1 MFDSFFNL
9 IFGWVINLGN
19 PWNIILMSFILT
31 FIITIMYKLLTDQI
45 LLKELKNQVKQHQKE
60 MRNHRHDQQKM
71 MEIQKKAMSLNLKY
85 MKHSMKPM
93 LFTFIPIILI
103 FGWLRNNP
111 AIGEKDILVWG
122 FKLPLLGT
130 GLGWLGTY
138 IIFSIIF
145 SMIIRKI
152 LKVY

>member
-1 MFDSFFNL
+1 MFDPFFNF
-9 IFGWVINLGN
+9 IFGWAINLGS
-19 PWNIILMSFILT
+19 PLNIIMMSFILT

-45 LLKELKNQVKQHQKE
+45 LLKELKTQVKNHQKE
-60 MRNHRHDQQKM
+60 MKNHKDDHQKM
-71 MEIQKKAMSLNLKY
+71 MEIQKQAMSLNMKY

-103 FGWLRNNP
+103 FGWLRNHP
-111 AIGEKDILVWG
+111 VIGDADILSWG
-122 FKLPLLGT
+122 FNIPLFGT

-145 SMIIRKI
+145 SMIIRKV
-152 LKVY
+152 LKVS

>member
-1 MFDSFFNL
+1 MFDNFFNL
-9 IFGWVINLGN
+9 IFGWIMNLGN
-19 PWNIILMSFILT
+19 PWNIIVMSFVLT
-31 FIITIMYKLLTDQI
+31 FITTIIYKLLTDQI
-45 LLKELKNQVKQHQKE
+45 LLKELKTQVKNHQKE
-60 MRNHRHDQQKM
+60 MRNHKNDPQKM
-71 MEIQKKAMSLNLKY
+71 MEIQKKAMTLNLKY

-103 FGWLRNNP
+103 FGWLRNHP
-111 AIGEKDILVWG
+111 LIGGKDILVWG

-138 IIFSIIF
+138 ILFSIIF
-145 SMIIRKI
+145 SIIIRKF

>member
-9 IFGWVINLGN
+9 IFGWAINLGS
-19 PWNIILMSFILT
+19 PWNILMMSLILT
-31 FIITIMYKLLTDQI
+31 SLITIMYKLLTDQI
-45 LLKELKNQVKQHQKE
+45 LLKELKTQVKNHQKE
-60 MRNHRHDQQKM
+60 MKNHKDDHQKM
-71 MEIQKKAMSLNLKY
+71 MEIQKQTMSLNMKY

-103 FGWLRNNP
+103 FGWLRNHQ
-111 AIGEKDILVWG
+111 AIGKIDILSWG
-122 FKLPLLGT
+122 FHIPLFGT

-138 IIFSIIF
+138 IISSIIF
-145 SMIIRKI
+145 SMIIRRV